1 MDKELRT
8 LLNHI
13 ISQQNRIEGRLARL
27 EAERELEALDNL
39 EDCETAGWVDDYF
52 ADLQCLPVSDKAIE
66 EILKYNHIPYMC
78 MATIRDAVRW
88 AEWQRL
94 KKGEDRSKYYDEV
107 DEALTFSY
115 DHMWNLDEQKWDVGE
130 EY

>member
-8 LLNHI
+8 LLKHI

-27 EAERELEALDNL
+27 EEERELEAIDNE
-39 EDCETAGWVDDYF
+39 EDCETATYIDDYF
-52 ADLQCLPVSDKAIE
+52 ADLQCLPVSDEAMD
-66 EILKYNHIPYMC
+66 EILRYNHIPYMC

-94 KKGEDRSKYYDEV
+94 KKEEDKSKYYDEV
-107 DEALTFSY
+107 AEALISSY
-115 DHMWNLDEQKWDVGE
+115 EHMWDFDEEKWDVGE
-130 EY
+130 KY